1 MSLSN
6 NGKFKYNYKD
16 PLIYGSSIRYASK
29 PVSHTI
35 VMLHGYG
42 GNINSM
48 CYYINYLNNNLE
60 KHFNIKYIVP
70 QAPHR
75 KISCYNAS
83 NNASNNAWYDYFTDY
98 CNKEE
103 NINND
108 HVETMDDKLKTIMDR
123 EVDDYSKVYLLGYS
137 QGACQALYTGIS
149 FPETLG
155 GIMSF
160 RGHIITNT
168 PNEINQHIWAY
179 HGKQDDII
187 GFNVAE
193 KSYKKYAKH
202 LSIDFHRDEKLD
214 HCKNSRKEMNSCLD
228 WLTVRLT
235 NGPDNQN

>member
-6 NGKFKYNYKD
+6 NRKFNYNLKD
-16 PLIYGSSIRYASK
+16 PLIYGSSIRYTSK

-35 VMLHGYG
+35 VMLHGYS

-75 KISCYNAS
+75 EISCYNTS
-83 NNASNNAWYDYFTDY
+83 DNAWYDYFTDI
-98 CNKEE
+98 CIKEE
-103 NINND
+103 TINHD
-108 HVETMDDKLKTIMDR
+108 HVETIADKLKTIMES

-149 FPETLG
+149 FPKTLG

-168 PNEINQHIWAY
+168 PIEKNQHIWAY
-179 HGKQDDII
+179 HGKQDDTI
-187 GFNVAE
+187 GYSVAE

-202 LSIDFHRDEKLD
+202 LSIDFQHDEKLD

-228 WLTVRLT
+228 WLTIRLT
-235 NGPDNQN
+235 NGPDN